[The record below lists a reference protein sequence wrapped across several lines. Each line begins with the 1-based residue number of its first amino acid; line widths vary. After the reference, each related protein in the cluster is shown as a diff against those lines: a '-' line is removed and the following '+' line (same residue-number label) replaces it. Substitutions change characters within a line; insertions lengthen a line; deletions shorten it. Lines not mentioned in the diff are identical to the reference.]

1 MTSLYQLTGEI
12 KELRAL
18 GDIEGELVVK
28 DTIDAIAGEFE
39 VKAQSIV
46 HVSLN
51 LNADVSAIDAEIER
65 LQERKRLLKKRDE
78 SLKDYLRENM
88 EASGIKKISCPLF
101 TITCVDGREIV
112 IVEDE
117 SALPDDMVNVKTEI
131 SPDKKKILDA
141 LKAGQEVAGTRLE
154 RSKSSIRI
162 K

>member
-112 IVEDE
+112 VVEDE